1 MTGGSYGG
9 QIQFAAA
16 AYEHEHGT
24 NRLDAI
30 VPLITWNDL
39 SYSLGPEEQ
48 QPARRAP
55 RAAAR

>member
-16 AYEHEHGT
+16 AYEKQAGT

-39 SYSLGPEEQ
+39 SYSLAPENSSL
-48 QPARRAP
+48 PRARRAAG
-55 RAAAR
+55 R